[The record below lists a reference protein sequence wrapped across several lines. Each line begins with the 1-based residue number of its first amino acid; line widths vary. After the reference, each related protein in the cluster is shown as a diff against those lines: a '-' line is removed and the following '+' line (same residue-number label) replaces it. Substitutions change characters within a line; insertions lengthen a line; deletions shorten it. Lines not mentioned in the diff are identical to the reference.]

1 MSPVRA
7 LNWRQAIHKTAKDIM
22 RTLLLIDD
30 VPNIHFTVEQVFADE
45 AIRVFSAATAEEGL
59 KLAARELPEVV
70 LLDVRL
76 GNTSG
81 LELFEKL
88 RQIDERVL
96 IIFIT
101 GHGSADIAIEAMKL
115 GAFEYLVKPLDFDRL
130 RDVVHQAFEISR
142 LMRVPAV
149 VDEGSSLEPAER
161 MIGNGVAMQ
170 FVCKQIGRV
179 AAQDVNVLILGE
191 SGTGKELVARALY
204 QHSRRSSKPFLAIN
218 CGAIAESLLESELF
232 GHERGAFTGADR
244 KRIGKFEQCD
254 GGTLFLDEAG
264 DMPLATQVKLLRVL
278 QDGTFERVGG
288 NETLKVNVRVIAA
301 TNQNLDALIERGAFR
316 RDLFYRLKGVSVH
329 LPPLRER
336 SDDIAELAH
345 YFLFRLN
352 RQVGTTVQSIAP
364 ETLELLQRYPWPGNI
379 RELQSVLREA
389 LIAAAGSV
397 LMPQFL
403 PPDLHQVSLP
413 EADSVSVP
421 AVRPNDWQEL
431 GAFVETAIAR
441 HEADVYRRSIERF
454 DKQILSRALAQTN
467 GHQANAAT
475 LIGVSRPT
483 FRSKLRALGLSV
495 EKNLTASVALNE
507 IAPSGDNPSIDGN
520 E

>member
-1 MSPVRA
+1 
-7 LNWRQAIHKTAKDIM
+7 M

-30 VPNIHFTVEQVFADE
+30 VPNIHFSVEQVFADE
-45 AIRVFSAATAEEGL
+45 AIRVISAGSADEGL
-59 KLAARELPEVV
+59 QLAERERPEVV
-70 LLDVRL
+70 LLDIRL
-76 GNTSG
+76 GTSSG
-81 LELFEKL
+81 LALFEKL
-88 RQIDERVL
+88 REIDERVL

-101 GHGSADIAIEAMKL
+101 GHGTADIAIEAMKL

-130 RDVVHQAFEISR
+130 RDVVQQAFEISR

-149 VDEGSSLEPAER
+149 VDETSSLEPAER

-204 QHSRRSSKPFLAIN
+204 QHSRRATKPFLAIN

-244 KRIGKFEQCD
+244 KRIGKFEQSD

-288 NETLKVNVRVIAA
+288 NETLRVNVRVIAA
-301 TNQNLDALIERGAFR
+301 TNQNLDQLIERGAFR
-316 RDLFYRLKGVSVH
+316 RDLYYRLKGVSLH

-352 RQVGTTVQSIAP
+352 RQLGTTVQSIAP
-364 ETLELLQRYPWPGNI
+364 ETLDLLQRYSWPGNI

-389 LIAAAGSV
+389 LIASAGSV
-397 LMPQFL
+397 LLPQFL
-403 PPDLHQVSLP
+403 PPELHQLMVMDT
-413 EADSVSVP
+413 DSVSVP
-421 AVRPNDWQEL
+421 PVKPNDWIEL
-431 GAFVETAIAR
+431 GAFVESALAEGET
-441 HEADVYRRSIERF
+441 DTYRRSIERF
-454 DKQILSRALAQTN
+454 DRQILSRALARTN
-467 GHQANAAT
+467 GHQANAAA

-483 FRSKLRALGLSV
+483 FRSKLRTLGLTV
-495 EKNLTASVALNE
+495 EKNVTAVVLPHENAT
-507 IAPSGDNPSIDGN
+507 ADG
-520 E
+520 EPPTGSE